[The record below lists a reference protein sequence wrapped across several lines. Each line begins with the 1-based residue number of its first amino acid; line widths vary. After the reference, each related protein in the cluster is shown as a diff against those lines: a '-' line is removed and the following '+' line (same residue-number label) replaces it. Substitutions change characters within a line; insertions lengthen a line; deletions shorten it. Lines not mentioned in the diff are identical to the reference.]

1 MESRSREKQDTLFV
15 GSLEKGMRILAAFGE
30 RQSEMGFMEIAEA
43 TGLDKSAAQ
52 RLINTLHKIGYLNRN
67 PETRRYTLSLKCLE
81 LATAYLLA
89 DPLVQSAMPKLIEL
103 GHKLGERVN
112 AARLD
117 GTDIVY
123 VIRIPTQLT
132 SFAGMI
138 VGRRLPALTTSS
150 GRAIIA
156 CFAPEAR
163 RQAVETWPIIQAT
176 PRTTLDRSKIAA
188 EVEKAAIDGY
198 AVTEGQNIMN
208 EIGIA
213 APIFSSDRRPVAAAQ
228 CSVSSL
234 RWSIERVRSEIAP
247 QLIEVA
253 NSIHLPKHS

>member
-1 MESRSREKQDTLFV
+1 MSSEKQDTLFV
-15 GSLEKGMRILAAFGE
+15 SSLEKGMRVLAAFGE
-30 RQSEMGFMEIAEA
+30 RQSEMGFMELAEA
-43 TGLDKSAAQ
+43 TGLEKSAAQ
-52 RLINTLHKIGYLNRN
+52 RLINTLHKIGYLNRD

-81 LATAYLLA
+81 LAYAYLLL

-103 GHKLGERVN
+103 GHRLGERVN

-150 GRAIIA
+150 GRAMIA
-156 CFAPEAR
+156 CFSAQMRKE
-163 RQAVETWPIIQAT
+163 AVETWPIIKAT
-176 PRTTLDRSKIAA
+176 PKTTLDRSRIAA
-188 EVEKAAIDGY
+188 ELEQAAADGY

-213 APIFSSDRRPVAAAQ
+213 APIFSSDGHPVAAAQ
-228 CSVSSL
+228 CSVSAL
-234 RWSIERVRSEIAP
+234 RWSIERVRAEIAP
-247 QLIEVA
+247 RLIEVT
-253 NSIHLPKHS
+253 NSIHMPKRR